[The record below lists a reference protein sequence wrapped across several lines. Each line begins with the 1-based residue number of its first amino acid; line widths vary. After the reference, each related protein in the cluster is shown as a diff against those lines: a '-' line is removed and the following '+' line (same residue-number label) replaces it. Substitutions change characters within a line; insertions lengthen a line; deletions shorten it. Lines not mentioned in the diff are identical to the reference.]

1 MTQEEKSKA
10 YDKVREKI
18 KVRFGTNVAEEIFSE
33 FEETEDE
40 RISKEIIKYLEQT
53 VPHHHR
59 DEVLKSKEWIAWLEN
74 IPYTIDHEKREGFHL
89 GYKAALEKQGESYTK
104 KDVDDAYVEGMAFAK
119 NELEKQGEQKPN
131 FCHHEVDLSD
141 CSEEYRKAYYDG
153 WNNCNMQHSQCKS
166 ELEDVA
172 KCLINGM
179 KFYYED
185 DEEATW
191 GTDKWSMPVKYI
203 IKVLE
208 KQCEQKPADKV
219 EPKFKVKYAGSEYN
233 VLEIKEIAGV
243 TYYGIEDEP
252 NHIDYVLSDNCEII
266 GGYGI
271 KGNGCSFPTKPTIFS
286 EKKPKRMVSAE
297 AKEAMYDKPAC
308 AWSEEDDD
316 AAWMN
321 DIISKVENNLQLNKA
336 EIDWLKSL
344 KERITWK
351 PSEEQMDALNSARW
365 NAPFKIE
372 ILDSLYNDLKKLT
385 E

>member
-1 MTQEEKSKA
+1 MTQKEKAKA
-10 YDKVREKI
+10 YDELFAKAKQIYNKENDVLIMHTIEDLFPELAESEDEKI
-18 KVRFGTNVAEEIFSE
+18 RKWIINEIKIKHHNLDEDNVDFVDKA
-33 FEETEDE
+33 
-40 RISKEIIKYLEQT
+40 
-53 VPHHHR
+53 
-59 DEVLKSKEWIAWLEN
+59 IAWLEN

-119 NELEKQGEQKPN
+119 NELEKQGEQKETL
-131 FCHHEVDLSD
+131 CDK
-141 CSEEYRKAYYDG
+141 CKKA
-153 WNNCNMQHSQCKS
+153 QPSHSCQDITALGRCYI
-166 ELEDVA
+166 EN
-172 KCLINGM
+172 IN
-179 KFYYED
+179 
-185 DEEATW
+185 T
-191 GTDKWSMPVKYI
+191 SN
-203 IKVLE
+203 
-208 KQCEQKPADKV
+208 KV